1 MSVASRAPKAKDKL
15 ARFEL
20 VRELGRGAQ
29 ATVWL
34 AHDPRLDREVA
45 LKLIN
50 IDNDPDAV
58 DQWLNEARAVSRL
71 THPHVVPV
79 FEADFFGGR
88 PYLVFEYV
96 EGPTLAQARAPRLNK
111 GPMPA
116 RDAVTLMLGV
126 LDALAAAHDQGL
138 VHRDL
143 KPSNVLLGGDG
154 RARVMD
160 FGIAARVAHSDGRIV
175 GTAGYISPEAARG
188 ESPVPAMDV
197 FAAGVMLAE
206 LVSGGPL
213 LKENDPM
220 RALHRVQHEDLHLPD
235 GTAVDGTLRGIVQ
248 RALARDVSTRYD
260 SARAMHSALSNW
272 LNPKDEAEAESD
284 SNSATLEFLLRR
296 LRHRPDFPA
305 LSASVVRIQRLADS
319 DTDSAAQ
326 LSEEVLKDVALTH
339 KLLRMVNTPRFT
351 SAAGESVSTVSRAV
365 ALVGFAGV
373 RNMAL
378 AVVLLE
384 HMNDKAHAVKLK
396 EEFLRA
402 LTAGTVADLLWPNP
416 RDGEAAFLGTMLQSL
431 GRMLTECYLPEE
443 ATQIRQALTGTA
455 PKGARLLIPSAQVRD
470 AAARRILGITL
481 EELGAGVAKA
491 WRLPDDLQEAMR
503 TPAGAV
509 PDNVARGMGRNERL
523 RWLGRGAN
531 ALADAMLSADGDA
544 QTAALHEV
552 SERHAAVFGV
562 PASEVVAAAHLART
576 QVKQL
581 AQIMGAQ
588 VAPGEPARRLL
599 EATYGAQPTAA
610 GAGLAPALPGQGSSS
625 AAQPALSQALADLR
639 ALAANPG
646 VQVAEI
652 LQHALNAVHQ
662 ALALRWVVLCLR
674 HPSSGKLL
682 GRMGIGLGASDVAVH
697 FDIKPDAKSTNDLF
711 SVLCSKGSDLLISDA
726 STVANRLPSWY
737 KERVN
742 APTFLLLP
750 LMHKGTPI
758 GLVYADQSRAKGIE
772 LTAEELAL
780 VRALRDLIVTA
791 LSKGK

>member
-1 MSVASRAPKAKDKL
+1 MSVATRAPKAKDKL

-20 VRELGRGAQ
+20 LRELGRGAQ

-50 IDNDPDAV
+50 VDNDPDAV
-58 DQWLNEARAVSRL
+58 DQWLNEARAVARL

-96 EGPTLAQARAPRLNK
+96 EGPTLAQARAPRSNK

-116 RDAVTLMLGV
+116 RDAVALMLGV

-160 FGIAARVAHSDGRIV
+160 FGIAARVAHKDGRIV

-188 ESPVPAMDV
+188 EPPVPAMDV

-206 LVSGGPL
+206 LLSGGPL
-213 LKENDPM
+213 LRETDPM
-220 RALHRVQHEDLHLPD
+220 RALHRVQHEDLLLPD
-235 GTAVDGTLRGIVQ
+235 TAAVDGALRGIVQ
-248 RALARDVSTRYD
+248 RALARDVNTRYD
-260 SARAMHSALSNW
+260 SARAMHSALAAW
-272 LNPKDEAEAESD
+272 LNPNDEPEALSD
-284 SNSATLEFLLRR
+284 ANSATLEFLLRR

-319 DTDSAAQ
+319 DTDSAKQ
-326 LSEEVLKDVALTH
+326 LSDEVLKDVALTH

-351 SAAGESVSTVSRAV
+351 SAAGETVSTVSRAV

-416 RDGEAAFLGTMLQSL
+416 REGEAAFLGTLLQNL
-431 GRMLTECYLPEE
+431 GRMLAECYLPEE
-443 ATQIRQALTGTA
+443 ATQIRQALSSTL
-455 PKGARLLIPSAQVRD
+455 PKGAAASTPSEQARD
-470 AAARRILGITL
+470 AAARKILGISL
-481 EELGAGVAKA
+481 EELGTGVAKA
-491 WRLPDDLQEAMR
+491 WRLPEELQEAMR
-503 TPAGAV
+503 TPVGAV
-509 PDNVARGMGRNERL
+509 PANVVRGMGRDERL

-544 QTAALHEV
+544 QTAALLQV
-552 SERHAAVFGV
+552 AERHASVFGV
-562 PASEVVAAAHLART
+562 PAAEVVAAAHLART

-599 EATYGAQPTAA
+599 EATYGAQATLADASTSATLPGSPTATPTQA
-610 GAGLAPALPGQGSSS
+610 
-625 AAQPALSQALADLR
+625 ALSQALFDLQT
-639 ALAANPG
+639 LSSNPG
-646 VQVAEI
+646 VQVVEI
-652 LQHALNAVHQ
+652 LQHALNALHQ

-674 HPSSGKLL
+674 HPSSGKLM
-682 GRMGIGLGASDVAVH
+682 GRIGIGAGASAVAAD
-697 FDIKPDAKSTNDLF
+697 FDIKPDVKASTDLF
-711 SVLCSKGSDLLISDA
+711 SVLCARGSDLLISDA
-726 STVANRLPSWY
+726 STVANRLPAWY
-737 KERVN
+737 TQRIN

-750 LMHKGTPI
+750 LMHKSTAI
-758 GLVYADQSRAKGIE
+758 GLIYADQVQAKGIE

-780 VRALRDLIVTA
+780 VRALRDVIVTA